1 MTRVLSLDY
10 EIVNEK
16 LYLYDE
22 NRFRLYNPVFLM
34 KLVLI
39 VHPNSIDQLKEW
51 LDLI

>member
-1 MTRVLSLDY
+1 MTRSFVFRLRNSKR
-10 EIVNEK
+10 K